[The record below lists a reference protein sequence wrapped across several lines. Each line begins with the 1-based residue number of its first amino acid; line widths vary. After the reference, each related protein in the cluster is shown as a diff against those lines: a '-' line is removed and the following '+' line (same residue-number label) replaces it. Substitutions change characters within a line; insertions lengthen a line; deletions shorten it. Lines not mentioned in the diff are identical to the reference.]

1 MIECVTLETNHLFDG
16 NPIAAQHR
24 LRYRSVIARQ
34 NWDVPTIRE
43 LEYDDYDNP
52 ATTYLVARNGAG
64 EAEGVCRLYPTD
76 RPYMLQRVFSHLVTD
91 IELPQSPAVWEA
103 SRFCV
108 DDRLPAEA
116 RRRIIQ
122 EIVVAYLEYGLDTG
136 ITRYIG
142 IMYPAYWRNIFTR
155 SGWDIDWIGPERTLG
170 TGHAIR
176 AGWVAVTPEILLKV
190 RRTTGLH
197 DRVLSYGRAAVTSQA
212 A

>member
-16 NPIAAQHR
+16 NPVAAQHR

-34 NWDVPTIRE
+34 NWDVPTIRD

-52 ATTYLVARNGAG
+52 ATTYLIARNAAG
-64 EAEGVCRLYPTD
+64 EADGVCRLYPTD
-76 RPYMLQRVFSHLVTD
+76 RPYMLERVFRHLVTEID
-91 IELPQSPAVWEA
+91 LPRTATIWEA

-108 DDRLPAEA
+108 DARLPPEA

-122 EIVVAYLEYGLDTG
+122 EIVVGYLEYGLEAG

-142 IMYPAYWRNIFTR
+142 LMYPAYWRNIFTR
-155 SGWDIDWIGPERTLG
+155 AGWDIDWLGPESTLAS
-170 TGHAIR
+170 GHAIR
-176 AGWVAVTPEILLKV
+176 AGAVAVTAEALAKV
-190 RRTTGLH
+190 RRTTGLTEP
-197 DRVLSYGRAAVTSQA
+197 VLTYGRARQTAQA